1 MSQYIIPALAG
12 AALIGM
18 VLIENR
24 KSDDDVSP
32 VSAEAAQELAA
43 ASAAATLMGGGD
55 PAFVAVCENGV
66 SKLKPHARDY
76 FEIPANADVSQYC
89 DCLRT
94 STHFVGMT
102 MPFKWEREKL
112 PIALEFRLT
121 AANERIG
128 VKDLQRQRGQMPPVV
143 EGSIIRDAM
152 NICHRKLYTDR
163 QY

>member
-12 AALIGM
+12 VALIGM
-18 VLIENR
+18 VLVENR
-24 KSDDDVSP
+24 KNYDDDPP
-32 VSAEAAQELAA
+32 VSAEAAQELAV

-55 PAFVAVCENGV
+55 PSLVAVCENGV

-76 FEIPANADVSQYC
+76 FELPANADVGQYC
-89 DCLRT
+89 DCVRT

-102 MPFKWEREKL
+102 MPFRWERGKL

-128 VKDLQRQRGQMPPVV
+128 VKDLERRRGEQSPIV
-143 EGSIIRDAM
+143 EDSILRDAM
-152 NICHRKLYTDR
+152 QICHQKLYTDSE
-163 QY
+163 Y